1 VPIISCKY
9 GILNTSCRN
18 LRIFKKIKFLF
29 YFFIYKKNSLFRARG
44 EGWFFSPKNV
54 FENGVKNNNKYDAHF
69 VFGTQ

>member
-1 VPIISCKY
+1 
-9 GILNTSCRN
+9 
-18 LRIFKKIKFLF
+18 
-29 YFFIYKKNSLFRARG
+29 LFRARG